1 MDFNYIH
8 IHYSILFTRF
18 RLIFIIIILQVLK
31 FKFNNMNYGEEKR
44 IFTSTI
50 ENRGTGAGGSN
61 TNKNGLSYEK
71 ITDIDEL
78 LDAWE

>member
-1 MDFNYIH
+1 
-8 IHYSILFTRF
+8 
-18 RLIFIIIILQVLK
+18 
-31 FKFNNMNYGEEKR
+31 MNYGEEKR